1 MITVK
6 VTFLDQTM
14 ERATYFDELRAC
26 CKLFH
31 GEKTGRCTAKFTF
44 KDSNSLI
51 LRDMQK
57 HLQSREPWGTLH
69 IIKIVTEET
78 SC

>member
-1 MITVK
+1 MLTVK
-6 VTFLDQTM
+6 VTFLDQSM
-14 ERATYFDELRAC
+14 ERAEFDDELRANC
-26 CKLFH
+26 RIFH

-51 LRDMQK
+51 FKDMQR
-57 HLQSREPWGTLH
+57 HLQSRQPWGTLH
-69 IIKIVTEET
+69 IIKLVTEET